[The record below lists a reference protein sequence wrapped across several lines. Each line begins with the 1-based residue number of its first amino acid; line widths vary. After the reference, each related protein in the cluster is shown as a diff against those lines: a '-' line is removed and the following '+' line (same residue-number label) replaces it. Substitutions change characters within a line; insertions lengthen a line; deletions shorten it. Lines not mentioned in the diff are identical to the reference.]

1 MLKGREIEA
10 EIRNRGFEKGVIY
23 VLREQQEA
31 MIAIHQQQVELANA
45 FMKLA
50 DAVNTVAGGYQ
61 MLRQQ
66 TERMSKNIK
75 FETDF
80 DGDKG

>member
-1 MLKGREIEA
+1 MLKGRDIED
-10 EIRNRGFEKGVIY
+10 EIRNRGFEKGTLY

-31 MIAIHQQQVELANA
+31 MIAIHQQQAELADA

-50 DAVNTVAGGYQ
+50 DAVNAIAGGYQ

-75 FETDF
+75 FETEF
-80 DGDKG
+80 DGDK